1 MIGYI
6 KVQNTKAGENEIDI
20 FNDPALAVHHGMM
33 GKGRVYKIYYRESDF
48 ESNGFRVCRKLKNVK
63 FIEEVDMEK
72 YMEDNDR
79 FDLLRYAKVSEKFL
93 EKHINKIAANPQLLY
108 SMCKY
113 KALSQ
118 DFISKYIDIIDFDRL
133 DYTNVTEEFID
144 NNMWRLQCYDTLLNN
159 MVFSEQFLDK
169 HYDCFKNKLYTI
181 TNKYHLSDEFIDKH
195 PEVLEET
202 GIYKQDLSYEIVKKH
217 KNHVQ
222 WYFYYKD
229 QNLEYNEIE
238 EFLRELINYFKMTW
252 VSGESI
258 DRAMSHIYEYQN
270 PPEGFYYM
278 HKSVI
283 RKELLVSHIDEYSDD
298 FIANNPEIAQFIYSE
313 DGKVR
318 RVLLILSE
326 RKTIIGEERKKL
338 INMTDIRKEDW
349 NKLVDDIWNGR
360 VDEKL
365 ISHGEWSVI
374 SSIGLSEEFIDRYVE
389 YLDLNIVLMSQQLS
403 DEFLMDYFILLDKSL
418 VAQYQNLSE
427 EFLDRYRLSLPVQ
440 ALQLNT
446 VIPTELKKKYIK

>member
-48 ESNGFRVCRKLKNVK
+48 EKHEFRVCRKLKNVK

-93 EKHINKIAANPQLLY
+93 EKHINKIAASPQLLY

-133 DYTNVTEEFID
+133 DFTNVTEEFID
-144 NNMWRLQCYDTLLNN
+144 NNMWRLQCYGTLIDN
-159 MVFSEQFLDK
+159 MVFSEKFLDK

-202 GIYKQDLSYEIVKKH
+202 GIYKQELSYEIVKKH

-222 WYFYYKD
+222 WYFYYKY
-229 QNLEYNEIE
+229 QNLEYSEIE
-238 EFLRELINYFKMTW
+238 GFLRELINYFKMEW

-258 DRAMSHIYEYQN
+258 NRAMSHIYEYQN

-283 RKELLVSHIDEYSDD
+283 RKELLVSHLDEYSDD
-298 FIANNPEIAQFIYSE
+298 FIYNNYDILQYIDNIESNPELS
-313 DGKVR
+313 R
-318 RVLLILSE
+318 RAILILSE
-326 RKTIIGEERKKL
+326 RKSMSSKCRRNPSENLNDEESII
-338 INMTDIRKEDW
+338 IN
-349 NKLVDDIWNGR
+349 
-360 VDEKL
+360 
-365 ISHGEWSVI
+365 
-374 SSIGLSEEFIDRYVE
+374 
-389 YLDLNIVLMSQQLS
+389 
-403 DEFLMDYFILLDKSL
+403 
-418 VAQYQNLSE
+418 
-427 EFLDRYRLSLPVQ
+427 
-440 ALQLNT
+440 
-446 VIPTELKKKYIK
+446 